1 MTIKRQVGILG
12 AALLFSATMARLSW
26 AQEQATGPTPS
37 EAATEKHDSS
47 SKADE
52 KEAHS
57 IAKTPAGTQPGL
69 LKRFLDDQQR
79 VWTSPTKL
87 RFSDTQWLVPLS
99 GFTAGLVVT
108 DSDFNRS
115 LSHNPKTI
123 NRYNNISNASLA
135 ALVGG
140 AGGMW
145 LLSHE
150 THNEHWRETGFLS
163 GEAALNSLVVVEGMK
178 YSFGRQRP
186 DEGNGSGQF
195 LQGGVSFPSEHAAA
209 AWRSISQVFR
219 ADGTRS
225 PANQGSPYVPLD
237 SWIYPALDRLAAMGL
252 IDTEFAGMRPWTRN
266 ECVRLLDEAGDRVES
281 GVGGTEAEKM
291 YNSLE
296 AEFHSDRE
304 RIDSGGLLRA
314 QIESIY
320 GRMTEISGQP
330 LTDGNHFGQTF

>member
-1 MTIKRQVGILG
+1 MRTRKQVGILG
-12 AALLFSATMARLSW
+12 AALLFSAAMARLSS
-26 AQEQATGPTPS
+26 AQEQVTGPTPS

-47 SKADE
+47 SKGNE

-57 IAKTPAGTQPGL
+57 IAKTSGGTQPGL

-79 VWTSPTKL
+79 VWTSPAKL
-87 RFSDTQWLVPLS
+87 RIPDTEWLVPLS

-108 DSDFNRS
+108 DSDFNKS

-163 GEAALNSLVVVEGMK
+163 GEAALNSLVVGEGMK

-186 DEGNGSGQF
+186 D
-195 LQGGVSFPSEHAAA
+195 
-209 AWRSISQVFR
+209 
-219 ADGTRS
+219 
-225 PANQGSPYVPLD
+225 
-237 SWIYPALDRLAAMGL
+237 
-252 IDTEFAGMRPWTRN
+252 
-266 ECVRLLDEAGDRVES
+266 
-281 GVGGTEAEKM
+281 
-291 YNSLE
+291 
-296 AEFHSDRE
+296 
-304 RIDSGGLLRA
+304 
-314 QIESIY
+314 
-320 GRMTEISGQP
+320 
-330 LTDGNHFGQTF
+330 